1 MISSGSEWSDICG
14 GVYAHTWTSD
24 TINIW
29 HFARKN
35 VPKDISSGTP
45 DPLKWPVPTGA
56 FSVVEDKGCDF
67 SNHFRDHVL
76 TIDTTIGG
84 DWAGSEGSL
93 TAAHCPTNIEDIVED
108 PRNFDSARWNINY
121 IHLASTLPLC
131 PHLKTEAMA
140 TELSQQYAFR
150 AQKSI
155 GLVGGSPDYI
165 VAPNFEVPDV
175 PARIYHYS
183 ADGRLYAYALPTVVR
198 IFQAEGAQL
207 LLDLPIPNVVDLK
220 FSPRGTY
227 LSTWERPL
235 KLEDGSQHK
244 NLRVFSSSTGEEL
257 IGFTQKGQD
266 GWDLQYT
273 ISESHAIRLVGPEI
287 QVFRPSEWS
296 KGVVDK
302 LKVEGATSVS
312 LSPGLNPSVAVF
324 VAEKKG
330 QPASIRIYGLLSL
343 NSPPTCQ
350 KTFFKAD
357 RSQIKWND
365 LGTQVLL
372 LTQTEVDNSN
382 KSYYGETGLYLL
394 SAAGNFDC
402 RVTLDKEGPIH
413 DFAWSPTSK
422 EFGVVYG
429 FMPAKTML
437 FDQRVRTI
445 YDFGSSP
452 HNFISFNPQGRLVA
466 LAGFGNLAGKMD
478 IFDRRTLTK
487 VCTIDAPNT
496 SYCDWS
502 PDGRFLMTATLS
514 PRLRVDNGI
523 KIYHCSGGLMH
534 VQLVEELYQ
543 ASWRPTPVD
552 KVAPFAAQ
560 LPAAPAPS
568 ASVRE
573 FAAIAKPVPT
583 RPAGAYRPPGARG
596 LATPAIFKR
605 EDEGG
610 AARVPTSGTATPPRM
625 YNRSPAPGS
634 GPQNSGGYQN
644 GGGGYGAQNGGRRH
658 KNRKRK
664 GKKDGEEGQGG
675 NQNQNQGGNQK
686 QRKER
691 GDRERGT
698 PNGEQGED
706 AGRPSIEVTP
716 VNGEAAP
723 NGTGKLHN
731 GNANGTLYIPPPD
744 LAVDGE
750 SPLTSGLDSALDP
763 VAKKA
768 RNLNKKLKA
777 IEELKEKAKRGERL
791 EATQL
796 KKMEGEAE
804 IRKELASL
812 GV

>member
-1 MISSGSEWSDICG
+1 MASEI
-14 GVYAHTWTSD
+14 
-24 TINIW
+24 
-29 HFARKN
+29 
-35 VPKDISSGTP
+35 
-45 DPLKWPVPTGA
+45 
-56 FSVVEDKGCDF
+56 
-67 SNHFRDHVL
+67 
-76 TIDTTIGG
+76 
-84 DWAGSEGSL
+84 
-93 TAAHCPTNIEDIVED
+93 
-108 PRNFDSARWNINY
+108 
-121 IHLASTLPLC
+121 
-131 PHLKTEAMA
+131 
-140 TELSQQYAFR
+140 SQQYSFR

-155 GLVGGSPDYI
+155 GLVGGSPDYT

-175 PARIYHYS
+175 PARTYQYS
-183 ADGRLYAYALPTVVR
+183 ADGRLYAYALASLVR

-207 LLDLPIPNVVDLK
+207 LQELPIANIVEIK

-227 LSTWERPL
+227 LSTWERPV
-235 KLEDGSQHK
+235 KLEDGAQHK

-257 IGFTQKGQD
+257 IAFSQKSQD

-273 ISESHAIRLVGPEI
+273 ISESHAVRLVGAEI
-287 QVFRPSEWS
+287 QVFRPAEWS

-302 LKVEGATSVS
+302 LKVEGASSVS
-312 LSPGLNPSVAVF
+312 LSPGLNPSIAVF

-357 RSQIKWND
+357 RSTIKWND

-413 DFAWSPTSK
+413 DFTWSPTSK

-429 FMPAKTML
+429 FMPAKSMI

-478 IFDRRTLTK
+478 IFDRRTFTK

-496 SYCDWS
+496 SYCEWS

-523 KIYHCSGGLMH
+523 KIYHCTGPLMH

-552 KVAPFAAQ
+552 KVTPFAPA
-560 LPAAPAPS
+560 LPTAPAPS
-568 ASVRE
+568 ASVE
-573 FAAIAKPVPT
+573 AHASIAKPTPT

-610 AARVPTSGTATPPRM
+610 VPHVMGGSATPPR
-625 YNRSPAPGS
+625 YNRSPAPGA
-634 GPQNSGGYQN
+634 GPHN
-644 GGGGYGAQNGGRRH
+644 GAAHNGDRRRH
-658 KNRKRK
+658 VPGAPPGSSPHSPSPAPDGEKRNRKRK
-664 GKKDGEEGQGG
+664 GKKDGEEGEG
-675 NQNQNQGGNQK
+675 NGNNGNGNGNGNANGNG
-686 QRKER
+686 QRQEKAPRRKDKER
-691 GDRERGT
+691 NGDDT
-698 PNGEQGED
+698 P
-706 AGRPSIEVTP
+706 ASGRPSIEVTP
-716 VNGEAAP
+716 ADIAPPKTNGKLKP
-723 NGTGKLHN
+723 NG
-731 GNANGTLYIPPPD
+731 NGTLYIPPPD
-744 LAVDGE
+744 LTLDGAGE
-750 SPLTSGLDSALDP
+750 PSPGVGTPGGPDNLLDP
-763 VAKKA
+763 IAKKV

-777 IEELKEKAKRGERL
+777 IDELKDKAKRGERL

-804 IRKELASL
+804 IRKELSAL
-812 GV
+812 GIA